1 MGLFDFLHRPSGKNT
16 QEVIKEVEKIPTMMS
31 IYREDGTQTEVLNV
45 EEAQKFRH
53 SDGSISSLIS
63 ARVIHVN
70 QGDTIYLDAAD
81 PICFEIPEGRYDLAK
96 ELITRFTGMY
106 TGIELNEK
114 SYTYLGRA
122 YSEEDIRLQ
131 PPTAVVNEQI
141 GKLNEKL
148 LEEITNKI
156 INKIKKQNKL
166 EKLIILEFYPIKKYG
181 TLIILKNIKTI
192 LKTENE
198 IEVKIIINTDYPI
211 LYKIDYNII
220 KECNIDYK
228 NIYYYKNNFY
238 LQIKNTISEK
248 DYLYLLELSELT
260 YQNTLNIINYGLKI
274 KL

>member
-1 MGLFDFLHRPSGKNT
+1 MIINQINNTNDYIIKIIKNNIDIYNHN
-16 QEVIKEVEKIPTMMS
+16 VLEK
-31 IYREDGTQTEVLNV
+31 
-45 EEAQKFRH
+45 
-53 SDGSISSLIS
+53 
-63 ARVIHVN
+63 
-70 QGDTIYLDAAD
+70 
-81 PICFEIPEGRYDLAK
+81 
-96 ELITRFTGMY
+96 
-106 TGIELNEK
+106 
-114 SYTYLGRA
+114 
-122 YSEEDIRLQ
+122 
-131 PPTAVVNEQI
+131 
-141 GKLNEKL
+141 
-148 LEEITNKI
+148 ITNKI

-198 IEVKIIINTDYPI
+198 IEVKVIIHTDYPI

-248 DYLYLLELSELT
+248 DYLYLLELSELI

>member
-1 MGLFDFLHRPSGKNT
+1 MIINQINNTNDYIIKIIKNNIDIYNHN
-16 QEVIKEVEKIPTMMS
+16 VLEK
-31 IYREDGTQTEVLNV
+31 
-45 EEAQKFRH
+45 
-53 SDGSISSLIS
+53 
-63 ARVIHVN
+63 
-70 QGDTIYLDAAD
+70 
-81 PICFEIPEGRYDLAK
+81 
-96 ELITRFTGMY
+96 
-106 TGIELNEK
+106 
-114 SYTYLGRA
+114 
-122 YSEEDIRLQ
+122 
-131 PPTAVVNEQI
+131 
-141 GKLNEKL
+141 
-148 LEEITNKI
+148 ITNKI

-198 IEVKIIINTDYPI
+198 IEVKIIIHTDYPI

-220 KECNIDYK
+220 KECNINYK

>member
-1 MGLFDFLHRPSGKNT
+1 MIINQINNTNNYIIKIIKNN
-16 QEVIKEVEKIPTMMS
+16 ID
-31 IYREDGTQTEVLNV
+31 IYNHNV
-45 EEAQKFRH
+45 
-53 SDGSISSLIS
+53 
-63 ARVIHVN
+63 
-70 QGDTIYLDAAD
+70 
-81 PICFEIPEGRYDLAK
+81 
-96 ELITRFTGMY
+96 
-106 TGIELNEK
+106 
-114 SYTYLGRA
+114 
-122 YSEEDIRLQ
+122 
-131 PPTAVVNEQI
+131 
-141 GKLNEKL
+141 

-198 IEVKIIINTDYPI
+198 IEVKIIIHTDYPI

-238 LQIKNTISEK
+238 LQIKNTISKK

>member
-1 MGLFDFLHRPSGKNT
+1 MIINQINNTNDYIIKIIKNN
-16 QEVIKEVEKIPTMMS
+16 ID
-31 IYREDGTQTEVLNV
+31 IYNHNV
-45 EEAQKFRH
+45 
-53 SDGSISSLIS
+53 
-63 ARVIHVN
+63 
-70 QGDTIYLDAAD
+70 
-81 PICFEIPEGRYDLAK
+81 
-96 ELITRFTGMY
+96 
-106 TGIELNEK
+106 
-114 SYTYLGRA
+114 
-122 YSEEDIRLQ
+122 
-131 PPTAVVNEQI
+131 
-141 GKLNEKL
+141 

-198 IEVKIIINTDYPI
+198 IEVKIIIHTDYPI
-211 LYKIDYNII
+211 LYKIDYNMI

-228 NIYYYKNNFY
+228 NIYYYKINFY

>member
-1 MGLFDFLHRPSGKNT
+1 MIINQINNTNDYIIKIIKNN
-16 QEVIKEVEKIPTMMS
+16 ID
-31 IYREDGTQTEVLNV
+31 IYNHNV
-45 EEAQKFRH
+45 
-53 SDGSISSLIS
+53 
-63 ARVIHVN
+63 
-70 QGDTIYLDAAD
+70 
-81 PICFEIPEGRYDLAK
+81 
-96 ELITRFTGMY
+96 
-106 TGIELNEK
+106 
-114 SYTYLGRA
+114 
-122 YSEEDIRLQ
+122 
-131 PPTAVVNEQI
+131 
-141 GKLNEKL
+141 
-148 LEEITNKI
+148 LEEITNKV

-198 IEVKIIINTDYPI
+198 IEVKIIIHTDYPI

-220 KECNIDYK
+220 KEFNIDYK

-248 DYLYLLELSELT
+248 DYLYLLELSELI

>member
-1 MGLFDFLHRPSGKNT
+1 MIINQINNTNDYIIKIIKNN
-16 QEVIKEVEKIPTMMS
+16 ID
-31 IYREDGTQTEVLNV
+31 IYNHNV
-45 EEAQKFRH
+45 
-53 SDGSISSLIS
+53 
-63 ARVIHVN
+63 
-70 QGDTIYLDAAD
+70 
-81 PICFEIPEGRYDLAK
+81 
-96 ELITRFTGMY
+96 
-106 TGIELNEK
+106 
-114 SYTYLGRA
+114 
-122 YSEEDIRLQ
+122 
-131 PPTAVVNEQI
+131 
-141 GKLNEKL
+141 
-148 LEEITNKI
+148 LEETTNKI

-198 IEVKIIINTDYPI
+198 TEVKIIIHTDYPI

-220 KECNIDYK
+220 KEFNIDHK

-238 LQIKNTISEK
+238 LQIKNTISKK

>member
-1 MGLFDFLHRPSGKNT
+1 MIINQINNTNDYIIKIIKNN
-16 QEVIKEVEKIPTMMS
+16 ID
-31 IYREDGTQTEVLNV
+31 IYNHNV
-45 EEAQKFRH
+45 
-53 SDGSISSLIS
+53 
-63 ARVIHVN
+63 
-70 QGDTIYLDAAD
+70 
-81 PICFEIPEGRYDLAK
+81 
-96 ELITRFTGMY
+96 
-106 TGIELNEK
+106 
-114 SYTYLGRA
+114 
-122 YSEEDIRLQ
+122 
-131 PPTAVVNEQI
+131 
-141 GKLNEKL
+141 

-198 IEVKIIINTDYPI
+198 IEVKIIIHTDYPI

-238 LQIKNTISEK
+238 FQIKNTISEK
-248 DYLYLLELSELT
+248 DYLYLLELSELI

>member
-1 MGLFDFLHRPSGKNT
+1 MIINQINNTNDYIIKIIKNN
-16 QEVIKEVEKIPTMMS
+16 ID
-31 IYREDGTQTEVLNV
+31 IYNHNV
-45 EEAQKFRH
+45 
-53 SDGSISSLIS
+53 
-63 ARVIHVN
+63 
-70 QGDTIYLDAAD
+70 
-81 PICFEIPEGRYDLAK
+81 
-96 ELITRFTGMY
+96 
-106 TGIELNEK
+106 
-114 SYTYLGRA
+114 
-122 YSEEDIRLQ
+122 
-131 PPTAVVNEQI
+131 
-141 GKLNEKL
+141 

-192 LKTENE
+192 LKAENE
-198 IEVKIIINTDYPI
+198 IEVKIIIHTDYPI

>member
-1 MGLFDFLHRPSGKNT
+1 MIINQINNTNDYIIKIIKNN
-16 QEVIKEVEKIPTMMS
+16 ID
-31 IYREDGTQTEVLNV
+31 IYNHNV
-45 EEAQKFRH
+45 
-53 SDGSISSLIS
+53 
-63 ARVIHVN
+63 
-70 QGDTIYLDAAD
+70 
-81 PICFEIPEGRYDLAK
+81 
-96 ELITRFTGMY
+96 
-106 TGIELNEK
+106 
-114 SYTYLGRA
+114 
-122 YSEEDIRLQ
+122 
-131 PPTAVVNEQI
+131 
-141 GKLNEKL
+141 

-166 EKLIILEFYPIKKYG
+166 EKLTILEFYPIKKYG

-198 IEVKIIINTDYPI
+198 IEVKIIIHTDYPI

-228 NIYYYKNNFY
+228 NIYYYKKNFY

>member
-1 MGLFDFLHRPSGKNT
+1 MIINQINNTNDYIIKIIKNN
-16 QEVIKEVEKIPTMMS
+16 ID
-31 IYREDGTQTEVLNV
+31 IYN
-45 EEAQKFRH
+45 H
-53 SDGSISSLIS
+53 NI
-63 ARVIHVN
+63 
-70 QGDTIYLDAAD
+70 
-81 PICFEIPEGRYDLAK
+81 
-96 ELITRFTGMY
+96 
-106 TGIELNEK
+106 
-114 SYTYLGRA
+114 
-122 YSEEDIRLQ
+122 
-131 PPTAVVNEQI
+131 
-141 GKLNEKL
+141 

-198 IEVKIIINTDYPI
+198 IEVKIIIHTDYPI

-248 DYLYLLELSELT
+248 DYLYLLELSELI

>member
-1 MGLFDFLHRPSGKNT
+1 MIINQINNTNDYIIKIIKNN
-16 QEVIKEVEKIPTMMS
+16 ID
-31 IYREDGTQTEVLNV
+31 IYNHNV
-45 EEAQKFRH
+45 
-53 SDGSISSLIS
+53 
-63 ARVIHVN
+63 
-70 QGDTIYLDAAD
+70 
-81 PICFEIPEGRYDLAK
+81 
-96 ELITRFTGMY
+96 
-106 TGIELNEK
+106 
-114 SYTYLGRA
+114 
-122 YSEEDIRLQ
+122 
-131 PPTAVVNEQI
+131 
-141 GKLNEKL
+141 

-192 LKTENE
+192 LKAENE
-198 IEVKIIINTDYPI
+198 IEVKIIIHTDYPI

-220 KECNIDYK
+220 KEYNIDYK

>member
-1 MGLFDFLHRPSGKNT
+1 MIINQINNTNDYIIKIIKNN
-16 QEVIKEVEKIPTMMS
+16 ID
-31 IYREDGTQTEVLNV
+31 IYNHNV
-45 EEAQKFRH
+45 
-53 SDGSISSLIS
+53 
-63 ARVIHVN
+63 
-70 QGDTIYLDAAD
+70 
-81 PICFEIPEGRYDLAK
+81 
-96 ELITRFTGMY
+96 
-106 TGIELNEK
+106 
-114 SYTYLGRA
+114 
-122 YSEEDIRLQ
+122 
-131 PPTAVVNEQI
+131 
-141 GKLNEKL
+141 

-198 IEVKIIINTDYPI
+198 IEVKIIIHTDYPI

-238 LQIKNTISEK
+238 LQIKKTLSEK

>member
-1 MGLFDFLHRPSGKNT
+1 MIINQINNTNDYIIKIIKNN
-16 QEVIKEVEKIPTMMS
+16 ID
-31 IYREDGTQTEVLNV
+31 IYNHNV
-45 EEAQKFRH
+45 
-53 SDGSISSLIS
+53 
-63 ARVIHVN
+63 
-70 QGDTIYLDAAD
+70 
-81 PICFEIPEGRYDLAK
+81 
-96 ELITRFTGMY
+96 
-106 TGIELNEK
+106 
-114 SYTYLGRA
+114 
-122 YSEEDIRLQ
+122 
-131 PPTAVVNEQI
+131 
-141 GKLNEKL
+141 

-181 TLIILKNIKTI
+181 TLIILKNIITI

-198 IEVKIIINTDYPI
+198 IEVKIIIHTDYPI

>member
-1 MGLFDFLHRPSGKNT
+1 MIINQINNTNDYIIKIIKNN
-16 QEVIKEVEKIPTMMS
+16 ID
-31 IYREDGTQTEVLNV
+31 IYNHNV
-45 EEAQKFRH
+45 
-53 SDGSISSLIS
+53 
-63 ARVIHVN
+63 
-70 QGDTIYLDAAD
+70 
-81 PICFEIPEGRYDLAK
+81 
-96 ELITRFTGMY
+96 
-106 TGIELNEK
+106 
-114 SYTYLGRA
+114 
-122 YSEEDIRLQ
+122 
-131 PPTAVVNEQI
+131 
-141 GKLNEKL
+141 

-192 LKTENE
+192 LKAENE
-198 IEVKIIINTDYPI
+198 IEVKIIIHTDYPI

-220 KECNIDYK
+220 KECNINYK

>member
-1 MGLFDFLHRPSGKNT
+1 MIINQINNTNDYIIKIIKNN
-16 QEVIKEVEKIPTMMS
+16 ID
-31 IYREDGTQTEVLNV
+31 IYKHNV
-45 EEAQKFRH
+45 
-53 SDGSISSLIS
+53 
-63 ARVIHVN
+63 
-70 QGDTIYLDAAD
+70 
-81 PICFEIPEGRYDLAK
+81 
-96 ELITRFTGMY
+96 
-106 TGIELNEK
+106 
-114 SYTYLGRA
+114 
-122 YSEEDIRLQ
+122 
-131 PPTAVVNEQI
+131 
-141 GKLNEKL
+141 
-148 LEEITNKI
+148 LEEITNKV

-198 IEVKIIINTDYPI
+198 IEVKIIIHTDYPI

>member
-1 MGLFDFLHRPSGKNT
+1 MIINQINNTNDYIIKIIKNN
-16 QEVIKEVEKIPTMMS
+16 ID
-31 IYREDGTQTEVLNV
+31 IYNHNV
-45 EEAQKFRH
+45 
-53 SDGSISSLIS
+53 
-63 ARVIHVN
+63 
-70 QGDTIYLDAAD
+70 
-81 PICFEIPEGRYDLAK
+81 
-96 ELITRFTGMY
+96 
-106 TGIELNEK
+106 
-114 SYTYLGRA
+114 
-122 YSEEDIRLQ
+122 
-131 PPTAVVNEQI
+131 
-141 GKLNEKL
+141 

-198 IEVKIIINTDYPI
+198 IEVKIIIHTDYPI

-248 DYLYLLELSELT
+248 NYLYLLELSELI

>member
-1 MGLFDFLHRPSGKNT
+1 MIINQINNTNDYIIKIIKNNIDIYNHN
-16 QEVIKEVEKIPTMMS
+16 VLEK
-31 IYREDGTQTEVLNV
+31 
-45 EEAQKFRH
+45 
-53 SDGSISSLIS
+53 
-63 ARVIHVN
+63 
-70 QGDTIYLDAAD
+70 
-81 PICFEIPEGRYDLAK
+81 
-96 ELITRFTGMY
+96 
-106 TGIELNEK
+106 
-114 SYTYLGRA
+114 
-122 YSEEDIRLQ
+122 
-131 PPTAVVNEQI
+131 
-141 GKLNEKL
+141 
-148 LEEITNKI
+148 ITNKI

-198 IEVKIIINTDYPI
+198 IEVKIIIHTDYPI

-248 DYLYLLELSELT
+248 DYLYLLELSELI

>member
-1 MGLFDFLHRPSGKNT
+1 MIINQINNTNDYIIKIIKNNIDIYNHN
-16 QEVIKEVEKIPTMMS
+16 VLEK
-31 IYREDGTQTEVLNV
+31 
-45 EEAQKFRH
+45 
-53 SDGSISSLIS
+53 
-63 ARVIHVN
+63 
-70 QGDTIYLDAAD
+70 
-81 PICFEIPEGRYDLAK
+81 
-96 ELITRFTGMY
+96 
-106 TGIELNEK
+106 
-114 SYTYLGRA
+114 
-122 YSEEDIRLQ
+122 
-131 PPTAVVNEQI
+131 
-141 GKLNEKL
+141 
-148 LEEITNKI
+148 ITNKI

-198 IEVKIIINTDYPI
+198 IEVKIIIHTDYPI

-260 YQNTLNIINYGLKI
+260 YRNTLNIINYGLKI

>member
-1 MGLFDFLHRPSGKNT
+1 MIINQINNTNDYIIKIIKNN
-16 QEVIKEVEKIPTMMS
+16 ID
-31 IYREDGTQTEVLNV
+31 IYNHNV
-45 EEAQKFRH
+45 
-53 SDGSISSLIS
+53 
-63 ARVIHVN
+63 
-70 QGDTIYLDAAD
+70 
-81 PICFEIPEGRYDLAK
+81 
-96 ELITRFTGMY
+96 
-106 TGIELNEK
+106 
-114 SYTYLGRA
+114 
-122 YSEEDIRLQ
+122 
-131 PPTAVVNEQI
+131 
-141 GKLNEKL
+141 

-156 INKIKKQNKL
+156 INKITKQNKL
-166 EKLIILEFYPIKKYG
+166 EKLIILEFYPIKKYD

-198 IEVKIIINTDYPI
+198 IEVKIIIHTDYPI

-220 KECNIDYK
+220 KECNINYK

>member
-1 MGLFDFLHRPSGKNT
+1 MIINKINNTNDYIIKIIKNN
-16 QEVIKEVEKIPTMMS
+16 ID
-31 IYREDGTQTEVLNV
+31 IYNHNV
-45 EEAQKFRH
+45 
-53 SDGSISSLIS
+53 
-63 ARVIHVN
+63 
-70 QGDTIYLDAAD
+70 
-81 PICFEIPEGRYDLAK
+81 
-96 ELITRFTGMY
+96 
-106 TGIELNEK
+106 
-114 SYTYLGRA
+114 
-122 YSEEDIRLQ
+122 
-131 PPTAVVNEQI
+131 
-141 GKLNEKL
+141 

-198 IEVKIIINTDYPI
+198 IEVKIIIHTDYPI

-248 DYLYLLELSELT
+248 DYLYLLELSELI

>member
-1 MGLFDFLHRPSGKNT
+1 MIINQINNTNDYIIKIIKNNIDIYNHN
-16 QEVIKEVEKIPTMMS
+16 VLEK
-31 IYREDGTQTEVLNV
+31 
-45 EEAQKFRH
+45 
-53 SDGSISSLIS
+53 
-63 ARVIHVN
+63 
-70 QGDTIYLDAAD
+70 
-81 PICFEIPEGRYDLAK
+81 
-96 ELITRFTGMY
+96 
-106 TGIELNEK
+106 
-114 SYTYLGRA
+114 
-122 YSEEDIRLQ
+122 
-131 PPTAVVNEQI
+131 
-141 GKLNEKL
+141 
-148 LEEITNKI
+148 ITNKI

-198 IEVKIIINTDYPI
+198 IEVKIIIHTDYPI

-248 DYLYLLELSELT
+248 DCLYLLELSELI

>member
-1 MGLFDFLHRPSGKNT
+1 MIINQINNTNDYIIKIIKNN
-16 QEVIKEVEKIPTMMS
+16 ID
-31 IYREDGTQTEVLNV
+31 IYNHNV
-45 EEAQKFRH
+45 
-53 SDGSISSLIS
+53 
-63 ARVIHVN
+63 
-70 QGDTIYLDAAD
+70 
-81 PICFEIPEGRYDLAK
+81 
-96 ELITRFTGMY
+96 
-106 TGIELNEK
+106 
-114 SYTYLGRA
+114 
-122 YSEEDIRLQ
+122 
-131 PPTAVVNEQI
+131 
-141 GKLNEKL
+141 

-192 LKTENE
+192 LKAENE
-198 IEVKIIINTDYPI
+198 IEVKIIIHTDYPI

-248 DYLYLLELSELT
+248 DYLYLLELSELI

>member
-1 MGLFDFLHRPSGKNT
+1 MIINQINNTNDYIIKIIKNN
-16 QEVIKEVEKIPTMMS
+16 ID
-31 IYREDGTQTEVLNV
+31 IYNHNV
-45 EEAQKFRH
+45 
-53 SDGSISSLIS
+53 
-63 ARVIHVN
+63 
-70 QGDTIYLDAAD
+70 
-81 PICFEIPEGRYDLAK
+81 
-96 ELITRFTGMY
+96 
-106 TGIELNEK
+106 
-114 SYTYLGRA
+114 
-122 YSEEDIRLQ
+122 
-131 PPTAVVNEQI
+131 
-141 GKLNEKL
+141 

-192 LKTENE
+192 LKAENE
-198 IEVKIIINTDYPI
+198 IEVKIIIHTDYPI

-220 KECNIDYK
+220 KEYNIDYK

-248 DYLYLLELSELT
+248 DYLHLLELSELT

>member
-1 MGLFDFLHRPSGKNT
+1 MIINQINNTNDYIIKIIKNN
-16 QEVIKEVEKIPTMMS
+16 ID
-31 IYREDGTQTEVLNV
+31 IYNHNV
-45 EEAQKFRH
+45 
-53 SDGSISSLIS
+53 
-63 ARVIHVN
+63 
-70 QGDTIYLDAAD
+70 
-81 PICFEIPEGRYDLAK
+81 
-96 ELITRFTGMY
+96 
-106 TGIELNEK
+106 
-114 SYTYLGRA
+114 
-122 YSEEDIRLQ
+122 
-131 PPTAVVNEQI
+131 
-141 GKLNEKL
+141 

>member
-1 MGLFDFLHRPSGKNT
+1 MIINQINNTNDYIIKIIKNNIDIYNHN
-16 QEVIKEVEKIPTMMS
+16 VLEK
-31 IYREDGTQTEVLNV
+31 
-45 EEAQKFRH
+45 
-53 SDGSISSLIS
+53 
-63 ARVIHVN
+63 
-70 QGDTIYLDAAD
+70 
-81 PICFEIPEGRYDLAK
+81 
-96 ELITRFTGMY
+96 
-106 TGIELNEK
+106 
-114 SYTYLGRA
+114 
-122 YSEEDIRLQ
+122 
-131 PPTAVVNEQI
+131 
-141 GKLNEKL
+141 
-148 LEEITNKI
+148 ITNKI

-198 IEVKIIINTDYPI
+198 IEVKIIIHTDYPI

>member
-1 MGLFDFLHRPSGKNT
+1 MIINQINNTNDYIIKIIKNN
-16 QEVIKEVEKIPTMMS
+16 ID
-31 IYREDGTQTEVLNV
+31 IYNHNV
-45 EEAQKFRH
+45 
-53 SDGSISSLIS
+53 
-63 ARVIHVN
+63 
-70 QGDTIYLDAAD
+70 
-81 PICFEIPEGRYDLAK
+81 
-96 ELITRFTGMY
+96 
-106 TGIELNEK
+106 
-114 SYTYLGRA
+114 
-122 YSEEDIRLQ
+122 
-131 PPTAVVNEQI
+131 
-141 GKLNEKL
+141 
-148 LEEITNKI
+148 LEEITNKV

-198 IEVKIIINTDYPI
+198 IEVKIIIHTDYPI

-248 DYLYLLELSELT
+248 DYLYLLELSELI

>member
-1 MGLFDFLHRPSGKNT
+1 MIINQINNTNDYIIKIIKNN
-16 QEVIKEVEKIPTMMS
+16 ID
-31 IYREDGTQTEVLNV
+31 IYNHNV
-45 EEAQKFRH
+45 
-53 SDGSISSLIS
+53 
-63 ARVIHVN
+63 
-70 QGDTIYLDAAD
+70 
-81 PICFEIPEGRYDLAK
+81 
-96 ELITRFTGMY
+96 
-106 TGIELNEK
+106 
-114 SYTYLGRA
+114 
-122 YSEEDIRLQ
+122 
-131 PPTAVVNEQI
+131 
-141 GKLNEKL
+141 

-198 IEVKIIINTDYPI
+198 IEVKIIIHTDYPI

-260 YQNTLNIINYGLKI
+260 HQNTLNIINYGLKI

>member
-1 MGLFDFLHRPSGKNT
+1 MIINQINNTNDYIIKIIKNN
-16 QEVIKEVEKIPTMMS
+16 ID
-31 IYREDGTQTEVLNV
+31 IYNHNV
-45 EEAQKFRH
+45 
-53 SDGSISSLIS
+53 
-63 ARVIHVN
+63 
-70 QGDTIYLDAAD
+70 
-81 PICFEIPEGRYDLAK
+81 
-96 ELITRFTGMY
+96 
-106 TGIELNEK
+106 
-114 SYTYLGRA
+114 
-122 YSEEDIRLQ
+122 
-131 PPTAVVNEQI
+131 
-141 GKLNEKL
+141 

-198 IEVKIIINTDYPI
+198 IEVKIIIHTDYPI

-248 DYLYLLELSELT
+248 DYLYLLELSELI

>member
-1 MGLFDFLHRPSGKNT
+1 MIINQINNTNDYIIKIIKNN
-16 QEVIKEVEKIPTMMS
+16 ID
-31 IYREDGTQTEVLNV
+31 IYNHNV
-45 EEAQKFRH
+45 
-53 SDGSISSLIS
+53 
-63 ARVIHVN
+63 
-70 QGDTIYLDAAD
+70 
-81 PICFEIPEGRYDLAK
+81 
-96 ELITRFTGMY
+96 
-106 TGIELNEK
+106 
-114 SYTYLGRA
+114 
-122 YSEEDIRLQ
+122 
-131 PPTAVVNEQI
+131 
-141 GKLNEKL
+141 

-181 TLIILKNIKTI
+181 TLIILKNRKTI
-192 LKTENE
+192 LKAENE
-198 IEVKIIINTDYPI
+198 IEVKIIIHTDYPI

-220 KECNIDYK
+220 KEYNIDYK